1 MSDLIEL
8 EVLDRN
14 SIYPNDMLLDYLNK
28 KQPMYDFLKK
38 SPKKLHSV
46 KFKGDRSL
54 LKDLLLK
61 YNKSI
66 DAHEETIKHIE
77 QIENEDIYFVVTGQ
91 QPGFLTG
98 PLYTIYKTF
107 AAINYAEK
115 FSDDKKKLIPIFWN
129 ASEDHDVEEV
139 NNIRILNRDN
149 EIVPLVIE
157 ASGAIGK
164 SLERIELHKS
174 RCNNILTTMIETF
187 PETEFTDLLFNQLI
201 KTELNKSE
209 KWGDFFSRL
218 LAKLFGKWGLILVE
232 PWIFRP
238 HLTDY
243 FTKLL
248 EKPIY
253 YNQIFLNTTNQLTEI
268 GYKPKMHKKEDIVG
282 LFYIDEEHY
291 RNTITIENKRNY
303 QITNDLTITKEE
315 IIDKMLKN
323 PNDFST
329 NAIYRPLAQDIM
341 MPTHIFVGGPSEIG
355 YHIQIKDLY
364 PEFGLKQPNLQFRL
378 GGTVLE
384 RHINRIIEKYD
395 INIAELKDTNK
406 LASRM
411 LRAENKEFLAN
422 YFSSITTTLEEMN
435 RNLTEV
441 NQELGQRAEGR
452 KQSIMKELD
461 NIERMYLK
469 YVKDDNQVLISQ
481 LEKAKAYVFPDEK
494 PQERIFNIFQYLNKY
509 SMNMLDCMKN
519 WLTKIE
525 PGNHVVLKCWMF

>member
-1 MSDLIEL
+1 MDDLIEL

-14 SIYPNDMLLDYLNK
+14 SIYPNDMLLDYLDK
-28 KQPMYDFLKK
+28 KQPMYDFFKK
-38 SPKKLHSV
+38 TPKKLHPV
-46 KFKGDRSL
+46 KFKGDRSV

-66 DAHEETIKHIE
+66 EAHNETIRNIE
-77 QIENEDIYFVVTGQ
+77 RIENEDIYFVVTGQ

-115 FSDDKKKLIPIFWN
+115 FSDEKTKLIPIFWN

-139 NNIRILNRDN
+139 NNIRILNRNN
-149 EIVPLVIE
+149 EIVPLVIDS
-157 ASGAIGK
+157 AGAIGK

-174 RCNNILTTMIETF
+174 RCNDIITTMVETF
-187 PETEFTDLLFNQLI
+187 PETEFTDMLFNELI
-201 KTELNKSE
+201 KKELAKSV

-218 LAKLFGKWGLILVE
+218 MARLFGKWGLILVE
-232 PWIFRP
+232 PWIFRQQ
-238 HLTDY
+238 LTDY
-243 FTKLL
+243 FSKLI
-248 EKPIY
+248 ERPMY
-253 YNQIFLNTTNQLTEI
+253 YNQIFLNTTDQLTNL
-268 GYKPKMHKKEDIVG
+268 GYKPKMHKKEDILG
-282 LFYIDEEHY
+282 LFYINEEDF
-291 RNTITIENKRNY
+291 RTTITIDNEGNY
-303 QITNDLTITKEE
+303 NITNGSILTKEE
-315 IIDKMLKN
+315 ILDDLFKN
-323 PNDFST
+323 PINYST
-329 NAIYRPLAQDIM
+329 NAIYRPLAQDTM
-341 MPTHIFVGGPSEIG
+341 MPTYIFVGGPSEIG

-384 RHINRIIEKYD
+384 RHINRIIEKYE
-395 INIAELKDTNK
+395 INLTELNDTNK

-411 LRAENKEFLAN
+411 LRAENREFLLN
-422 YFSSITTTLEEMN
+422 YFESITNTLDNMN
-435 RNLTEV
+435 KNLSEV
-441 NQELGQRAEGR
+441 NQELGKRAEGR

-461 NIERMYLK
+461 NIEKMYIK

-509 SMNMLDCMKN
+509 SLNMLDCMKN

>member
-1 MSDLIEL
+1 MDDPIEL

-14 SIYPNDMLLDYLNK
+14 SIYPNKMLLDYLNK

-38 SPKKLHSV
+38 NPKKLHTV
-46 KFKGDRSL
+46 KFTGDRSL
-54 LKDLLLK
+54 LKEVLLK

-66 DAHEETIKHIE
+66 NAHEESIKNIE

-115 FSDDKKKLIPIFWN
+115 FSSEKIKLIPVFWN

-139 NNIRILNRDN
+139 NNIRILNRKN
-149 EIVPLVIE
+149 EIVPLVIDPCE
-157 ASGAIGK
+157 AMGK
-164 SLERIELHKS
+164 SLEKIQLHKCS
-174 RCNNILTTMIETF
+174 CNDIVSTMLETF
-187 PETEFTDLLFNQLI
+187 PETDFTDMLFNEII
-201 KTELNKSE
+201 KLELEKSE
-209 KWGDFFSRL
+209 MWGDFFSRIMTR
-218 LAKLFGKWGLILVE
+218 LFGKWGLVLVE

-243 FTKLL
+243 FSKLI
-248 EKPIY
+248 EKPIH
-253 YNQIFLNTTNQLTEI
+253 YNQIFLKTTNQLFDL

-282 LFYIDEEHY
+282 LFYIDEENF
-291 RNTITIENKRNY
+291 RNTITIDKKGAYHISNGS
-303 QITNDLTITKEE
+303 TLTKEQILDE
-315 IIDKMLKN
+315 LQSN
-323 PNDFST
+323 PERFST
-329 NAIYRPLAQDIM
+329 NAIYRPLAQDTM

-364 PEFGLKQPNLQFRL
+364 PEFGLKQSNLQFRM
-378 GGTVLE
+378 GATVLE
-384 RHINRIIEKYD
+384 RHINRIVAKYD
-395 INIAELKDTNK
+395 VNLAELKDTNK
-406 LASRM
+406 LTSRL

-422 YFSSITTTLEEMN
+422 YFDQITNTLDDMN
-435 RNLTEV
+435 KNLTDV
-441 NQELGQRAEGR
+441 SQELGKRAEGR
-452 KQSIMKELD
+452 KQKIIKELN

-469 YVKDDNQVLISQ
+469 YVKDDNQVLQAQ
-481 LEKAKAYVFPDEK
+481 LQKAKAYVFPDDK

-509 SMNMLDCMKN
+509 SINMLDCMKD
-519 WLTKIE
+519 LMTKVD